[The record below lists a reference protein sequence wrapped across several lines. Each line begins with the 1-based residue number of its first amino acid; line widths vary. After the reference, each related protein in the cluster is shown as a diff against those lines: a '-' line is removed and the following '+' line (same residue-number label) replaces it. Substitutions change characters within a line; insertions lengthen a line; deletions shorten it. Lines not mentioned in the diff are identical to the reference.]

1 MNLFTIASRSIR
13 ERLLSSSL
21 TMLSMAMGVTLVVA
35 VLAIFGVVQN
45 SFDANS
51 TLGYNVVVGA
61 KGGKLQLTLNS
72 VFYLSQPI
80 ENVPY
85 EYYLEFK
92 SQDFRFNEYQGS
104 YSFKAIGQQ
113 HATRQTLAVSS
124 LGSAV
129 PLGGLLGLVADT
141 TLQNEMDSMFPWNRP
156 GKYKAYTN
164 FVIPLC
170 LGDYFGP
177 YRVVGTTPD
186 MFNLLRHGSAA
197 EEPYAMQ
204 GNGRNIENFSEQH
217 GYFEAVVGS
226 VVARDRKVK
235 LGDRINPSHGSEEG
249 DSHATEFTVVGILEP
264 TGTPND
270 RAVFINMEGFYRMSD
285 HAKPL
290 ENEDPY
296 GADQLGHIITD
307 SDYRLPVEKREV
319 TAMLVNMDPIFSV
332 GVENAINEG
341 PAAQAVYPVL
351 EIRRLLDVFV
361 TPVKVLLLVL
371 TVMICVVSGLSILI
385 SIYNSMNERRGE
397 IAVLRALGARRLTVY
412 GIVSLE
418 SLILSVIGGLFGFLI
433 GHGLIALSSP
443 FVEARTGVR
452 LGFFDFAPPLPIAI
466 PYLNQVSPEILLI
479 PGLVILAVVVG
490 FIPAYSAYRTDVAK
504 SLGK

>member
-13 ERLLSSSL
+13 QRLLSSSL

-45 SFDANS
+45 SFDANA

-92 SQDFRFNEYQGS
+92 TQEFRFQEYQGS

-113 HATRQTLAVSS
+113 QATRQTLAVST
-124 LGSAV
+124 LGSSG
-129 PLGGLLGLVADT
+129 PLAGLLGLVADT
-141 TLQNEMDSMFPWNRP
+141 TLQNEMDTMFPWNRP

-226 VVARDRKVK
+226 VVARDRNVK

-270 RAVFINMEGFYRMSD
+270 RAVFINMD
-285 HAKPL
+285 AKPL

-296 GADQLGHIITD
+296 GADQQGHKITD

-418 SLILSVIGGLFGFLI
+418 SLILSVTGGLFGFLI
-433 GHGLIALSSP
+433 GHGLIAMSSP

-466 PYLNQVSPEILLI
+466 PYLNQISPEIFLI
-479 PGLVILAVVVG
+479 PGLVVLAVVVG